1 MSKRGR
7 DYFIMSLAR
16 ELCMTRRRLLLE
28 MDSYE
33 MALWQAYFKESNK
46 PVEKKQTPQELAFA
60 LKNAFSAHN
69 KPKKAKKK

>member
-16 ELCMTRRRLLLE
+16 ELGMTRRRLLLE

-33 MALWQAYFKESNK
+33 MTMWQAYFKEANK
-46 PVEKKQTPQELAFA
+46 QPEKKQTPQEVAFN
-60 LKNAFSAHN
+60 LKNAFAMHSKA
-69 KPKKAKKK
+69 KKAKRK